1 MALNQFVDR
10 VVEHPGRYTLTDT
23 GGSVLGT
30 YDLSRDEG
38 TITEAGTPLNA
49 ANMNLVVDEVN
60 DINDHL
66 DALLLTQNYT
76 KTTSLDD
83 PIIYGDNTYY
93 IDFDSVP
100 KGYSPVY
107 VVGVNTSGSGSS
119 MVRLRGWFL
128 ASNGVRA
135 GVKLRSESSTDLTA
149 MTISVTVLYVR
160 EGGI

>member
-60 DINDHL
+60 NINDRL
-66 DALLLTQNYT
+66 DAFLYVETYSKVSSST
-76 KTTSLDD
+76 
-83 PIIYGDNTYY
+83 PITPGDNTFYVE
-93 IDFDSVP
+93 FNTVP
-100 KGYSPVY
+100 SGYTAVGI
-107 VVGVNTSGSGSS
+107 VGVNTSGTGSS
-119 MVRLRGWFL
+119 SLRLRGFFL
-128 ASNGVRA
+128 STNKA
-135 GVKLRSESSTDLTA
+135 GIKLRNEGSSNLTA
-149 MTISVTVLYVR
+149 ITVAVDVLYVR
-160 EGGI
+160 TGGI

>member
-30 YDLSRDEG
+30 YDLSRNEG

-60 DINDHL
+60 DINDRL
-66 DALLLTQNYT
+66 DAFLHVETYSEVSSST
-76 KTTSLDD
+76 
-83 PIIYGDNTYY
+83 PITPGDNTYY
-93 IDFDSVP
+93 IDFNTTP
-100 KGYSPVY
+100 KGYTAVGI
-107 VVGVNTSGSGSS
+107 VGVNTSGTGSAS
-119 MVRLRGWFL
+119 LRLRGFFL
-128 ASNGVRA
+128 GTGRA
-135 GVKLRSESSTDLTA
+135 GIKLRSEASSNLTA
-149 MTISVTVLYVR
+149 ITITVDVLYVR